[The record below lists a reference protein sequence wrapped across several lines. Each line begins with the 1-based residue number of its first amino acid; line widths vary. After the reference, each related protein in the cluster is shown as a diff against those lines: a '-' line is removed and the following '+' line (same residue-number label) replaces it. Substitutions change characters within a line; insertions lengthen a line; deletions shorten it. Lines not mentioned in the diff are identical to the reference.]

1 MRPHPARRDV
11 LAGLAATACLPAF
24 AAKADASSSITDPAG
39 LTATLDAI
47 ADDMLDASPE
57 LITSLG
63 LDTGRRAHQA
73 GLLDDRSI
81 AARTEQNRRTRHHLA
96 ALDGFQPQALS
107 ALDRVNLA
115 AVRAAL
121 EAQDAIGAH
130 FDYGAA
136 VDPQPY
142 VVSHL
147 TGAYSSVPDFLD
159 SKHRVVN
166 GEDADAYLARLESFA
181 REIGNENQVIGH
193 DARRGVT
200 PPGFILDR
208 TLTQLRAL
216 RGQPPET
223 SSLVRSLARKS
234 AEAGLGGRYAE
245 AAADILTQ
253 RIVPA
258 LQSQVET
265 LEALRPEA
273 DEESGVWRL
282 PEGEAYYSA
291 ALASA
296 TGVADGPEAL
306 HALGLGLV
314 AEFGARLAGMLD
326 AAGYPAGPLAARVGA
341 FQSDPQYLYPN
352 DAAGKSRLLQDQAAK
367 LAEVGRR
374 LPSVFWTSP
383 QVPVEI
389 RPVPSFRESGAP
401 FAYYE
406 DPSLDG
412 ARPGVFYINLRDTT
426 EIPSWMITTTTFHEA
441 VPGHH
446 LQQAML
452 LEGPP
457 LPLIRKLQWSSAYGE
472 GWALYAEQL
481 ADELGMYDDDPSG
494 RIGYVWGALLRAG
507 RLVADT
513 GVHSRRWSRDQAV
526 KWMIEHAATPQG
538 LAVNEVER
546 YCVWPGQACSYMVG
560 KSRWIALRERART
573 ALGSAFDIRDFHQ
586 AGLAVGAPPLSVFDQ
601 VIDSFIADGE
611 QVPRR

>member
-1 MRPHPARRDV
+1 MKAQPARREV
-11 LAGLAATACLPAF
+11 LAGLAATVCLPAF
-24 AAKADASSSITDPAG
+24 TAKAGAPGAATDPAG

-57 LITSLG
+57 RVTSLG

-73 GLLDDRSI
+73 GALDDRSI
-81 AARTEQNRRTRHHLA
+81 AARAEQKRRTRRHLA
-96 ALDGFQPQALS
+96 ALAGFQEQALS
-107 ALDRVNLA
+107 GRDRVNLA
-115 AVRAAL
+115 AVRATL
-121 EAQDAIGAH
+121 QAQDAIGAH
-130 FDYGAA
+130 FGYGAA

-147 TGAYSSVPDFLD
+147 TGAYSSVPNFLD
-159 SKHRVVN
+159 SQHSVVK
-166 GEDADAYLARLESFA
+166 GEDADAYLARLEGFA
-181 REIGNENQVIGH
+181 REIGNENQGIAH
-193 DARRGVT
+193 DARAGVA

-216 RGQPPET
+216 RDQTPET
-223 SSLVRSLARKS
+223 STLVAPLARKS
-234 AEAGLGGRYAE
+234 AEAGLDDRYAE
-245 AAADILTQ
+245 AAADILAQ

-265 LEALRPEA
+265 LEALQPEA
-273 DEESGVWRL
+273 VEEAGVWRL

-291 ALASA
+291 ALAGA
-296 TGVADGPEAL
+296 TGAPDGPEAF
-306 HALGLGLV
+306 HELGLDLV
-314 AEFGARLAGMLD
+314 AELGARLDGMLD
-326 AAGYPAGPLAARVGA
+326 VAAYPAGPLVARVGA

-352 DAAGKSRLLQDQAAK
+352 DAAGKSRLLQDQSAK
-367 LAEVGRR
+367 LAEMGRR

-383 QVPVEI
+383 RVPVEI

-452 LEGPP
+452 MEGPP
-457 LPLIRKLQWSSAYGE
+457 LPLIRTLQWSSGYGE

-513 GVHSRRWSRDQAV
+513 GIHSRRWSRDQAV
-526 KWMIEHAATPQG
+526 EWMIEHAATPRG

-546 YCVWPGQACSYMVG
+546 YCVWPGQACSYMIG
-560 KSRWIALRERART
+560 KVRWLALRDRART
-573 ALGSAFDIRDFHQ
+573 ALGAAFDIRDFHQ
-586 AGLAVGAPPLSVFDQ
+586 AGLAAGAPPLSVFDQ
-601 VIDSFIADGE
+601 VIDGLIADAALHVGE
-611 QVPRR
+611 

>member
-1 MRPHPARRDV
+1 MKAHPARRDV
-11 LAGLAATACLPAF
+11 LAGLAATACLPAL
-24 AAKADASSSITDPAG
+24 AAKADGSGSATDPAG

-57 LITSLG
+57 LVTSLG

-81 AARTEQNRRTRHHLA
+81 AARAEQKRRIRRHLA
-96 ALDGFQPQALS
+96 SLEGFQPQALS
-107 ALDRVNLA
+107 ARNRVNLA
-115 AVRAAL
+115 AVRATL

-147 TGAYSSVPDFLD
+147 TGAYTSVPDFLD
-159 SKHRVVN
+159 SKHRVFN
-166 GEDADAYLARLESFA
+166 GEDADAYLARLEGFA
-181 REIGNENQVIGH
+181 RQVGSENQGIRH
-193 DARRGVT
+193 DARAGVA

-216 RGQPPET
+216 RDQSPET
-223 SSLVRSLARKS
+223 STLVASLARKS

-245 AAADILTQ
+245 AAADILAQ
-253 RIVPA
+253 EIVPA
-258 LQSQVET
+258 LQSQVEA

-273 DEESGVWRL
+273 DEEAGVWRL

-296 TGVADGPEAL
+296 TGATDGPEDL
-306 HALGLGLV
+306 HELGLGLV
-314 AEFGARLAGMLD
+314 AELGARLDGMLD
-326 AAGYPAGPLAARVGA
+326 AANYPAGPLAARVGA

-367 LAEVGRR
+367 LAEMAGR
-374 LPSVFWTSP
+374 LPSMFWTLP
-383 QVPVEI
+383 EVPVEI
-389 RPVPSFRESGAP
+389 RPVPAFRESGAP

-412 ARPGVFYINLRDTT
+412 ARPGAFYINLRDTA

-452 LEGPP
+452 LESPP
-457 LPLIRKLQWSSAYGE
+457 LPLIRKLQWSPGYGE

-513 GVHSRRWSRDQAV
+513 GVHNRRWSRNQAV
-526 KWMIEHAATPQG
+526 EWMIEHAATPRG

-560 KSRWIALRERART
+560 KARWLALRERART
-573 ALGSAFDIRDFHQ
+573 ALGSAFDIRDFHR

-601 VIDSFIADGE
+601 VIDSLIADAA
-611 QVPRR
+611 QAPRR